1 MTHPAP
7 VAWYRHLNHTSDL
20 GCEVLGNTQSE
31 LFAHAGQALFSL
43 LIPLEQVE
51 ERDTVP
57 INVSGIDL
65 IDLWVTFLRELLYL
79 VNGRHFLVHTVVID
93 SSMKRHYPQLFMGS
107 HGTRHVIACYEKSRQ

>member
-79 VNGRHFLVHTVVID
+79 VNAVI
-93 SSMKRHYPQLFMGS
+93 F
-107 HGTRHVIACYEKSRQ
+107 